1 MHETG
6 VFMTCASGSLVCI
19 SSSMVSMV
27 QIADREL
34 LKNPGVIAVFY
45 GQFLRF
51 FKTYRLFYFH
61 DFPNRIGYFDVI
73 VQSSELSGLAA
84 NGVEWN
90 ESTRV

>member
-1 MHETG
+1 
-6 VFMTCASGSLVCI
+6 
-19 SSSMVSMV
+19 MVSMV

-34 LKNPGVIAVFY
+34 LKNPGVIPFFI

-84 NGVEWN
+84 DGVEWN
-90 ESTRV
+90 ESTGVWKAGPAYSYFFVQ

>member
-1 MHETG
+1 M
-6 VFMTCASGSLVCI
+6 SLPAVG
-19 SSSMVSMV
+19 
-27 QIADREL
+27 DRCFYDL
-34 LKNPGVIAVFY
+34 RLGKFGMYFKNPGVIAVFY

-61 DFPNRIGYFDVI
+61 DFLNRIGYFDVI

-84 NGVEWN
+84 DGVEWN

>member
-1 MHETG
+1 MSLPPSATG

-51 FKTYRLFYFH
+51 LKLTAYFIFMIFRIVLGISMLSFKA
-61 DFPNRIGYFDVI
+61 PNCRAW
-73 VQSSELSGLAA
+73 QPMA
-84 NGVEWN
+84 
-90 ESTRV
+90 